1 MYCGT
6 SKAVSLPS
14 RSSAPALAASSL
26 RSLGPVSACS
36 SALALASASLDVC
49 WSAASAAPSL
59 WSSLGCSSSASL
71 SSGSGSSGWSPR
83 SSARPRW
90 ASISRT
96 RTANV
101 SWSARWARRSLQS
114 SPVRLSSQPR
124 QPSSWDRCSWGSV
137 NPSRL
142 SWAYSSS
149 ATARSASLRS
159 GPWVMRRLRAACAQ
173 ARLAATPIIRRAPR
187 ASTRTCSRA
196 PNTASATSP
205 LGRKRWW
212 TLASWWR
219 RRSEAPSASPRRRA
233 RSRAVMARRGG
244 GECARGGP
252 LAGRP
257 GAGFPEPAAGAGL
270 AGPRLSPVRK
280 LTFRAGSRAIARQV
294 AAIARWKP
302 SRRSLPSGLIDGA
315 SALRHGGAD
324 RALDQL
330 GAEAT
335 LVVLGDDRALG
346 LVALV
351 EEGEPEGEADV
362 AEDDR
367 VLGPR
372 QNRARRHHGRDVAGH
387 EAGPRQVGQAH
398 HLRDD
403 LAPLLVLV
411 VGTAGDHDVDLGVV
425 LEVVQ
430 LRNDVPAVHLA
441 LVDLLG
447 AVVQAA
453 GIAQADRVGGGE
465 HPKRRVR
472 PHHPVLVQ
480 QRQLALDLEDPLDHE
495 HHVRPAG
502 VVLVEHEGHR
512 VLQRPGQHALAILG
526 HLFAVAQDD
535 GVLADQVDARNV
547 AVQVDPHARPV
558 EVGRDLLDVGR
569 LAGPV
574 VALDHHPSVVGKARE
589 DRERGP
595 AIEPVRLVDLRHVL
609 GGLGERR
616 HLQVGI
622 DPETLPDRDGDVR
635 RVRQILQADQP
646 RRLGDGG
653 VALQRSSTP
662 EKAPIAQAK

>member
-244 GECARGGP
+244 GQCSAGGS
-252 LAGRP
+252 LAHRP
-257 GAGFPEPAAGAGL
+257 
-270 AGPRLSPVRK
+270 
-280 LTFRAGSRAIARQV
+280 
-294 AAIARWKP
+294 IARWKP

-367 VLGPR
+367 ALCPR

-558 EVGRDLLDVGR
+558 EVGRNLLDVGR

-574 VALDHHPSVVGKARE
+574 VALDHHPSVVGKASE
-589 DRERGP
+589 NRERGP